1 MASAPLEGFLPQS
14 ALRFVS
20 TFFGSA
26 LLASVALLPIS
37 LSAQAPA
44 PLGPFEHAQ
53 DVGAVLHPGITRYDP
68 AAKTYTLTG
77 SGENMW
83 FGKDEFQFVWKKA
96 SGDLSLAA
104 DIHFVGNKGNN
115 HRKAV
120 LMIRQSLDTG
130 SPAVDVAFHGDGLTS
145 LQFRDTADGDTHEV
159 ESAETAPQ
167 RVCLEKRGDRLYA
180 FVSGADGK
188 LHPAGAAI
196 RLSFSGEFYVG
207 LGVSAHDKNAS
218 ETAVFSDVTLKPLP
232 QSTGTPTLL
241 SVLETVNVA
250 STDRRVAYL
259 AATHFEAPNWARN
272 GSFLLVN
279 QSENDTGRIVHLDWH
294 QPTLSATNPALI
306 NSAPQLHLNNDH
318 GLSPDG
324 TQLAVSDNSSP
335 DHNSRVYVL
344 PVTGGIP
351 REITPTGPS
360 YWHGWSPDGKTLAF
374 TGQRSA
380 EFDIYTVPVG
390 GGAQIR
396 LTTAPGLD
404 DGPEYSPDGK
414 TIFFCSV
421 RSGHMQLWRMHADG
435 AEQQQ
440 LLTSETDDWFPHVSP
455 DGKLVAYVSFAKNT
469 EGHPPNKNV
478 EVRVLD
484 LSTGKVRTLAKLFG
498 GQGTLNVPSWSPD
511 STRLA
516 FVSYELLP
524 NDEAH

>member
-1 MASAPLEGFLPQS
+1 MPTRFLQHLTLAACAPF
-14 ALRFVS
+14 
-20 TFFGSA
+20 
-26 LLASVALLPIS
+26 LASLAVPAQSPSS
-37 LSAQAPA
+37 LG
-44 PLGPFEHAQ
+44 LFEHAQ
-53 DVGAVLHPGITRYDP
+53 DVGVVLHPGLTRYDS
-68 AAKTYTLTG
+68 AAHTYTITG

-83 FGKDEFQFVWKKA
+83 FGKDQFQFVWKKA
-96 SGDLSLAA
+96 TGDLSLSA

-167 RVCLEKRGDRLYA
+167 RVRLEKRGDRLYA
-180 FVSGADGK
+180 FVSGHDGK

-196 RLSFSGEFYVG
+196 RVPFTGQFYVG
-207 LGVSAHDKNAS
+207 LGVSAHDKDVS
-218 ETAVFSDVTLKPLP
+218 ETAVFSNVELKPVSP
-232 QSTGTPTLL
+232 STSTPTLL

-259 AATHFEAPNWARN
+259 AATHFEAPNWSRD

-279 QSENDTGRIVHLDWH
+279 QSENNTGRIVHLDWH
-294 QPTLSATNPALI
+294 QATLSATGPSPI

-335 DHNSRVYVL
+335 DHNSHVYVL
-344 PVTGGIP
+344 PVTGGAP

-374 TGQRSA
+374 VGQRSG
-380 EFDIYTVPVG
+380 EFDIYTVPVTG
-390 GGAQIR
+390 GEQTR
-396 LTTAPGLD
+396 LTTAKGLD
-404 DGPEYSPDGK
+404 DGPEYSPDGQ

-421 RSGHMQLWRMHADG
+421 RSGHMQLWRMHSDG
-435 AEQQQ
+435 SDQQQ
-440 LLTSETDDWFPHVSP
+440 LLTSETDDWFPHISP
-455 DGKLVAYVSFAKNT
+455 NGKMVAFVSFSKNT
-469 EGHPPNKNV
+469 DGHPPNKEV

-484 LSTGKVRTLAKLFG
+484 LATNQVRTLAKLFG
-498 GQGTLNVPSWSPD
+498 GQGTLNVSSWAPD
-511 STRLA
+511 SSRLA

-524 NDEAH
+524 PEELP